1 MKTNNIFRSLL
12 LTSAVVLAFASCK
25 EQEYGDWTA
34 NSEPQLDEYIAK
46 TEDLSLFYQIIEQ
59 ADLKGMVHAYG
70 TYTLFAPVNDAVAAY
85 FGASDVASAQ
95 SAIRSL
101 SADSCRA
108 IVKYHML
115 TDTIH
120 TYDLVNSR
128 IRSANMEQDYLVS
141 AYTYDES
148 TMLNTYSVNGF
159 KVITPDVHTGNGI
172 LHVIDGFLARP
183 KYTVMDVFENIDNYA
198 DGYSIMTGI
207 MKEILAE
214 PKYAEL
220 VQPLIEGQKYITF
233 LAQPDS
239 VMKAEKLTSL
249 EEVLAALSDPKLNIK
264 GYSEEQ
270 LLANWVGYHFVSG
283 RYFKTD
289 LSGTLNTCTSL
300 GKVVTTTAVDEA
312 HIYLNRF
319 EVYGEDGILV
329 NQDAELTDFICADGV
344 IQTIEGEL
352 HIIERAATRINWDF
366 ADQPEIRALSGFRKA
381 GTSQYF
387 YTTNVADESG
397 YVPTDLSMMTW
408 AGKNSPVIQYYCD
421 YEPTLGVVN
430 FDDKSERVY
439 GDHLRFRLGTTV
451 ITYLEFQTPTL
462 VTGKYKV
469 WVRYRREGKENLGF
483 MHMVFKQDGQEDQV
497 FGTHTLAAYGPGDGG
512 PDKDQQYAAK
522 GTYAASPYRFNSV
535 ITACCLGTID
545 VLSDGAH
552 RIRLVPDDANSA
564 QVSYDMFYFIPVDLD
579 QVNPR
584 VATDGN
590 DARVYK
596 MYYDA
601 DGNLVA
607 NKDIYYDLS
616 GGSSADERTHV
627 FPNQCDVV
635 AGKAEPGMCKYTWCP
650 NHDPSLWV
658 ETAE

>member
-1 MKTNNIFRSLL
+1 MKTNHIFRTLL
-12 LTSAVVLAFASCK
+12 LSAALMLGFASCQ

-34 NSEPQLDEYIAK
+34 NSEPQLDEYISK
-46 TEDLSLFYQIIEQ
+46 SDSLNLFYQIIEQ
-59 ADLKGMVHAYG
+59 ADLVGMVHAYG
-70 TYTLFAPVNDAVAAY
+70 TYTLFAPMDEAVVAY
-85 FGASDVASAQ
+85 FGASSEADAKSKIA
-95 SAIRSL
+95 SL

-115 TDTIH
+115 TDTVH
-120 TYDLVNSR
+120 AYDLGNSR
-128 IRSANMEQDYLVS
+128 IQYPNMEQDYLVS
-141 AYTYDES
+141 AYTYSDA
-148 TMLNTYSVNGF
+148 TKLNSYSVNGF
-159 KVITPDVHTGNGI
+159 DVVKSDVHTGNGI
-172 LHVIDGFLARP
+172 LHIIDGFLARP
-183 KYTVMDVFENIDNYA
+183 KYTVMDVFNNIDEYA
-198 DGYSIMTGI
+198 EGYSIMTGI

-220 VQPLIEGQKYITF
+220 IEPIISGQRYLTL

-239 VMKAEKLTSL
+239 VMEAEKLTSL
-249 EEVLAALSDPKLNIK
+249 EAVLAALSDPKLNIK
-264 GYSEEQ
+264 GYSDEQ
-270 LLANWVGYHFVSG
+270 LLANWVGYHLVSG

-300 GKVVTTTAVDEA
+300 GKVVTTTVVDEA

-319 EVYGEDGILV
+319 EAYGEEGILV
-329 NQDAELTDFICADGV
+329 NQSAALTDFICADGV

-387 YTTNVADESG
+387 YTTNVENENG

-408 AGKNSPVIQYYCD
+408 AGKNSPTILYECS

-430 FDDKSERVY
+430 FNTTNGERIY

-451 ITYLEFQTPTL
+451 ITYLEFETPTL

-469 WVRYRREGKENLGF
+469 WVRYRREGKDNLGY

-497 FGTHTLAAYGPGDGG
+497 FGTHTLAAYCPSDGG

-522 GTYAASPYRFNSV
+522 GLYSASAYQFSSV
-535 ITACCLGTID
+535 IAACCLGTID
-545 VLSDGAH
+545 VLSDGIH
-552 RIRLVPDDANSA
+552 HIRLVPDDANSA

-584 VATDGN
+584 VACDGN

-601 DGNLVA
+601 EGNLVA
-607 NKDIYYDLS
+607 NRDVYYDLS
-616 GGSSADERTHV
+616 GGSSSEERTHV

-635 AGKAEPGMCKYTWCP
+635 GGKAEPGMCKYTWCP
-650 NHDPSLWV
+650 NHDPALWT
-658 ETAE
+658 EE

>member
-12 LTSAVVLAFASCK
+12 LAFALFAGFSSCQ

-46 TEDLSLFYQIIEQ
+46 SDSLNLFYQIIEQ
-59 ADLKGMVHAYG
+59 ADLIGMVHAYG
-70 TYTLFAPVNDAVAAY
+70 TYTLFAPMDEAVIAY
-85 FGASDVASAQ
+85 FGATNESDAKSKISA
-95 SAIRSL
+95 L

-128 IRSANMEQDYLVS
+128 IKSPNMEQDYLVS
-141 AYTYDES
+141 AYTYNS
-148 TMLNTYSVNGF
+148 QTMLNSYSVNGF
-159 KVITPDVHTGNGI
+159 DVVTPDVHTGNGI

-183 KYTVMDVFENIDNYA
+183 KYTVMDVFNNIEDYA
-198 DGYSIMTGI
+198 SGYSIMTGI
-207 MKEILAE
+207 MKEILSE
-214 PKYAEL
+214 PRYAEL
-220 VQPLIEGQKYITF
+220 VLPLIEDQHYLTL

-239 VMKAEKLTSL
+239 VMEAEKLTTL
-249 EEVLAALSDPKLNIK
+249 EAVKAALSDEKVNIK

-270 LLANWVGYHFVSG
+270 LLANWVGYHLVAG

-289 LSGTLNTCTSL
+289 LSGSLNTCTSL
-300 GKVVTTTAVDEA
+300 GKVVTTTVVDEA

-329 NQDAELTDFICADGV
+329 NQDAALTDFICADGV

-381 GTSQYF
+381 GTDQWF
-387 YTTNVADESG
+387 YTSNVEDETG

-408 AGKNSPVIQYYCD
+408 AGKNSPNIEYYCG
-421 YEPTLGVVN
+421 YEPTLGVLN
-430 FDDKSERVY
+430 FDAKDERVY

-451 ITYLEFQTPTL
+451 ITYLEFVTPTL
-462 VTGKYKV
+462 VQGKYKV

-522 GTYAASPYRFNSV
+522 GTYAASAYIFNSV

-552 RIRLVPDDANSA
+552 HIRLVPDDANSA

-607 NKDIYYDLS
+607 NKDVYYDLC
-616 GGSSADERTHV
+616 GGSSSEERTHV
-627 FPNQCDVV
+627 FPNQCQVV
-635 AGKAEPGMCKYTWCP
+635 GGKLEPGMCPYTWCP
-650 NHDPSLWV
+650 NHDASLFT
-658 ETAE
+658 EE